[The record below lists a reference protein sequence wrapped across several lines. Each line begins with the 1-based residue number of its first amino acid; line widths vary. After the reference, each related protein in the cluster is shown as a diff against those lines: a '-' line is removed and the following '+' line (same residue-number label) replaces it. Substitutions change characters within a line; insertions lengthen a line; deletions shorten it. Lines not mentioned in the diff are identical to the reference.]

1 MPAIGIHL
9 VDLACAL
16 SFLRVERLYSVQLNS
31 LTTEV
36 TGRGEG
42 PEPTAIF
49 PFAGNSEREP
59 IDPTISLPA
68 DFPGRGG
75 EGFVSHLAYRAAWP
89 APD

>member
-36 TGRGEG
+36 TGRGG
-42 PEPTAIF
+42 KRRTLSAVF

-59 IDPTISLPA
+59 IDPTVSLPA

-75 EGFVSHLAYRAAWP
+75 EGFVSHLAYRAA
-89 APD
+89 